1 MKFTQDDLTP
11 RQMRTIAE
19 QAGMPVVDL
28 LQDQAAL
35 MAGMAWFVTKDK
47 AETRKE
53 FEEWM
58 DVPFTKI
65 AEVLDDPKL
74 KPKDHRKKS

>member
-1 MKFTQDDLTP
+1 MPQAFTQDDLTP

-19 QAGMPVVDL
+19 EAGMPVVDL

-47 AETRKE
+47 PEKKKE
-53 FEEWM
+53 
-58 DVPFTKI
+58 I
-65 AEVLDDPKL
+65 
-74 KPKDHRKKS
+74 